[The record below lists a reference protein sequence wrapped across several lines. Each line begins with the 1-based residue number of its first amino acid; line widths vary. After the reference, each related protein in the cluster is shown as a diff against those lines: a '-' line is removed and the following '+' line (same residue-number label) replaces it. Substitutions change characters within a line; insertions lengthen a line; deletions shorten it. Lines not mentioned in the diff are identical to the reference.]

1 MIDKESQI
9 IKNLLKEHLSICLHK
24 SYNCDD
30 PVMEVVITFDGDV
43 ICKAEEFL

>member
-9 IKNLLKEHLSICLHK
+9 IKNLLKEHLAICLHK
-24 SYNCDD
+24 SYKCDD

-43 ICKAEEFL
+43 ICQSEEFL